1 MKYKAIQTIYFIYE
15 VEADSLDDAYQ
26 KTADL
31 EPSDCLDEVIGE
43 WTLEEGEA

>member
-15 VEADSLDDAYQ
+15 IEANSIDDAYQ

-31 EPSDCLDEVIGE
+31 APSDCLDEVIGE
-43 WTLEEGEA
+43 WTLEEDEV

>member
-1 MKYKAIQTIYFIYE
+1 MKYRAIQTIYFIYE
-15 VEADSLDDAYQ
+15 VEADSLDEAYQ